1 MTGEFTTPLAGLPE
15 PGGSPS
21 FARVRLLEGSGE
33 LLLGQLRLHAKRVR
47 ALAAAFRRETRR
59 LGTEVSPDLGRIDQN
74 LDRIAAQSTA
84 AMSAID
90 LAFAGTFFG
99 ARALDWRAANIDL
112 EYPERSSAQR
122 VAEQAETLLEGL
134 HGRHAEARAALHFMI
149 EQLVVCANNL
159 AIVVGRPGEQSL
171 EQLRI
176 IIRQMRK
183 LSQITEEISSRL
195 DVFVQNQSA
204 ALQELAPSSSVR
216 ESVLASLRAQGAQI
230 TVPTGAAE
238 EGGAAWLPTR

>member
-1 MTGEFTTPLAGLPE
+1 MTGKLVGLPE
-15 PGGSPS
+15 PSGSPS
-21 FARVRLLEGSGE
+21 FARVQLLEGSAE
-33 LLLGQLRLHAKRVR
+33 LLLGQLHLHAKRVR
-47 ALAAAFRRETRR
+47 ALAAAFRREIRR
-59 LGTEVSPDLGRIDQN
+59 LGTEVGADLGRIDHN
-74 LDRIAAQSTA
+74 LDRIATQSTV

-90 LAFAGTFFG
+90 LAFAGTFAG
-99 ARALDWRAANIDL
+99 ARILDRRAANIDL
-112 EYPERSSAQR
+112 EHPERSAAQR
-122 VAEQAETLLEGL
+122 VAEHAETLLEGL
-134 HGRHAEARAALHFMI
+134 RDHHAEARVALHFMI

-183 LSQITEEISSRL
+183 LSQITEEIRARL

-204 ALQELAPSSSVR
+204 TLQELVPSSSAR

-230 TVPTGAAE
+230 TV
-238 EGGAAWLPTR
+238 

>member
-1 MTGEFTTPLAGLPE
+1 MMGERTAPLAGLLE

-21 FARVRLLEGSGE
+21 FARVRLLEGSAE

-59 LGTEVSPDLGRIDQN
+59 LGTEVSADLGRIDHN
-74 LDRIAAQSTA
+74 LDRIATQSTVA
-84 AMSAID
+84 LSAID
-90 LAFAGTFFG
+90 LAFAGTFSG
-99 ARALDWRAANIDL
+99 TGILDRRAANIDL
-112 EYPERSSAQR
+112 EHPERSAAQR
-122 VAEQAETLLEGL
+122 VAEHAETLLEGL
-134 HGRHAEARAALHFMI
+134 RDRHAEARAALHFMI

-183 LSQITEEISSRL
+183 LSQITAEISARL

-204 ALQELAPSSSVR
+204 ALQELVPTSSAR

-230 TVPTGAAE
+230 MVSAG
-238 EGGAAWLPTR
+238 EGEGRHGY